1 MRVSL
6 KTDYALRAMVQL
18 AAEVPG
24 RPIKAERIADAQE
37 IPLKFLLSILNELKR
52 AYLVT
57 SQRGPE
63 GGYSLRRSPA
73 EITLADVIRAV
84 DGPLANIHDSSLEEL
99 EYIGPAQ
106 ALREI
111 WMAVRTTLRSVLE
124 KVTLADVASD
134 AIPARIQRL
143 ADEYEQ
149 WAAEYLSRPARRSKR
164 VGSSITS
171 RERG

>member
-18 AAEVPG
+18 AAEAPG
-24 RPIKAERIADAQE
+24 RPIKAEHIAGAQQ
-37 IPLKFLLSILNELKR
+37 IPLKFLPSIMNELKR
-52 AYLVT
+52 AYLIT

-63 GGYSLRRSPA
+63 GGYSLRRSA
-73 EITLADVIRAV
+73 DEITLADVIRAV
-84 DGPLANIHDSSLEEL
+84 DGPLANIHDTSLEEL
-99 EYIGPAQ
+99 EYAGPAEP
-106 ALREI
+106 LRAI

-134 AIPARIQRL
+134 SLPSRTRAL

-149 WAAEYLSRPARRSKR
+149 WAAQHLSRPPRASRYRAPGRQRRAR
-164 VGSSITS
+164 
-171 RERG
+171 